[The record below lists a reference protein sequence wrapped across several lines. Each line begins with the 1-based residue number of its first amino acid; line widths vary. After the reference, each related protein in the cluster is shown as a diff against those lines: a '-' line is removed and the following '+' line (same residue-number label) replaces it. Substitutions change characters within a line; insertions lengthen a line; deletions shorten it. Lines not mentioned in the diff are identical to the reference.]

1 MNSIFNFIIE
11 PKTGRSTSVKKIGK
25 SELMLNTEL
34 QNHRYVSRLGIVK
47 SVPLAFK
54 TNIKIGDEVIVNH
67 NVFRR
72 FYDVRGK
79 EKNSKSYYADNK
91 YLVAPDQVYAYKNK
105 SKWNA
110 AAGYSFIKPIKET
123 KMFSINFEK
132 PGVGIVKYSDGSFK
146 KNSLVGFKP
155 GTEYEFFI
163 EKERLYR
170 VPNNL
175 ILLEYEYQGNEE
187 EYNPSWTQS
196 S

>member
-11 PKTGRSTSVKKIGK
+11 PKTGRSTSVKKIGT

-34 QNHRYVSRLGIVK
+34 QNHRYVSRLGVVK
-47 SVPLAFK
+47 SVPLAIK
-54 TNIKIGDEVIVNH
+54 TKIKAGDEILVNH

-72 FYDVRGK
+72 FYDIRGN
-79 EKNSKSYYADNK
+79 EKNSKSYYEDNK
-91 YLVAPDQVYAYKNK
+91 YLVAPDQIYAYKNNN
-105 SKWNA
+105 KWNA
-110 AAGYSFIKPIKET
+110 IEGYSFIKPIKET

-132 PGVGIVKYSDGSFK
+132 PGVGIVKYSDGSFE

-175 ILLEYEYQGNEE
+175 ILLKYEYKGDEE